1 MEAVPERYFV
11 NSEND
16 ARTDTYAL
24 CSLRMGYEYK
34 PLRLSL
40 FFEARNLT
48 DETYASSVIVDA
60 ADRRFFE
67 PGDGRAFYGGVAWR
81 W

>member
-1 MEAVPERYFV
+1 MPHGYFV

-16 ARTDTYAL
+16 ARTEAYTLFNVAHR
-24 CSLRMGYEYK
+24 LRRTSRG
-34 PLRLSL
+34 SSSV

-48 DETYASSVIVDA
+48 DATYASSVVVDA
-60 ADRRFFE
+60 ANKRFFE

-81 W
+81 WQ